1 METQM
6 TTKLH
11 KAYSKNKNAYYYFKC
26 DCSNMFIA
34 RNDANPKSCGCLIGK
49 PKTVDI
55 ETNINQIES
64 IPKTHKNCWKCKTVL
79 PLDKFNKGTSRCKD
93 CFREYRKE
101 YQNKNKDKVTQYNKQ
116 HRLNQLGLNEEEY
129 QELKKS
135 RINKA
140 KENKEK
146 ILKRRQ
152 KAEELRQRLELKK
165 LSPVKECVKCGEI
178 KPKSEFF
185 KAKGNLDGYDNR
197 CKECEKLR
205 LRKERDMQP
214 KVHRTPEEIRIRKKL
229 QKHKRRFRE
238 QQGKIKPSE
247 IRELKIKQNNRCY
260 WCSTSIAKTYQIDH
274 YYPLSKGGEHLID
287 NIVLACPHCNM
298 SKHDKDPIDFAN
310 KLGRLL

>member
-1 METQM
+1 M

-64 IPKTHKNCWKCKTVL
+64 IPKTHKRCFICKESLTINSFHKNCNKCKECT
-79 PLDKFNKGTSRCKD
+79 KS
-93 CFREYRKE
+93 
-101 YQNKNKDKVTQYNKQ
+101 YNKEWQ
-116 HRLNQLGLNEEEY
+116 KDNRDKTKLYSRKHYVGQKGITVEEQDNINQQRREDYIKAQEIKKEKQKQLEIKR
-129 QELKKS
+129 QEL
-135 RINKA
+135 
-140 KENKEK
+140 E
-146 ILKRRQ
+146 Q
-152 KAEELRQRLELKK
+152 KK
-165 LSPVKECVKCGEI
+165 LSLTKECVKCGEI

-185 KAKGNLDGYDNR
+185 KAKGKTDGYDNR

-205 LRKERDMQP
+205 LRRERDMQP
-214 KVHRTPEEIRIRKKL
+214 KVHRTPEEIKIRKKL

-238 QQGKIKPSE
+238 QQGKIKPNE

-274 YYPLSKGGEHLID
+274 YEPLSKGGEHLIE
-287 NIVLACPHCNM
+287 NIVLACPRCNM
-298 SKHDKDPIDFAN
+298 SKHDKDPLEFAN
-310 KLGRLL
+310 KLGRLF

>member
-1 METQM
+1 M

-26 DCSNMFIA
+26 DCSNMFIS

-55 ETNINQIES
+55 ETNINQIEL
-64 IPKTHKNCWKCKTVL
+64 IPKTHKRCFICKESLTINSFHKNCNKCKECT
-79 PLDKFNKGTSRCKD
+79 KS
-93 CFREYRKE
+93 
-101 YQNKNKDKVTQYNKQ
+101 YNKEWQ
-116 HRLNQLGLNEEEY
+116 KDNRDKTKLYSRKHYVGQKGITVEEQDNINQQRREDYIKAQEIKKEKQKQLEIKR
-129 QELKKS
+129 QEL
-135 RINKA
+135 
-140 KENKEK
+140 E
-146 ILKRRQ
+146 Q
-152 KAEELRQRLELKK
+152 KK
-165 LSPVKECVKCGEI
+165 LSLTKECVKCGEI

-185 KAKGNLDGYDNR
+185 KAKGKTDGYDNR

-205 LRKERDMQP
+205 LRRERNMQP
-214 KVHRTPEEIRIRKKL
+214 KVHRTPEEIKIRKKL

-238 QQGKIKPSE
+238 QQGKIKPNE

-274 YYPLSKGGEHLID
+274 YEPLSKGGEHLIE

-298 SKHDKDPIDFAN
+298 SKHDKDPIEFAN
-310 KLGRLL
+310 KLGRLF

>member
-1 METQM
+1 M

-64 IPKTHKNCWKCKTVL
+64 IPKTHKNCWKCKTIL
-79 PLDKFNKGTSRCKD
+79 PLDKFNKGTSCCKD
-93 CFREYRKE
+93 CFREYKKE

-129 QELKKS
+129 QELKKT

-152 KAEELRQRLELKK
+152 KAEELRKQLELKK
-165 LSPVKECVKCGEI
+165 LSPVKECIKCGEI

-185 KAKGNLDGYDNR
+185 KSKGNLDGYDNR
-197 CKECEKLR
+197 C
-205 LRKERDMQP
+205 
-214 KVHRTPEEIRIRKKL
+214 
-229 QKHKRRFRE
+229 
-238 QQGKIKPSE
+238 
-247 IRELKIKQNNRCY
+247 Y
-260 WCSTSIAKTYQIDH
+260 WCSTSITKTYHIDH
-274 YYPLSKGGEHLID
+274 YEPLSKGGEHLIQ

-298 SKHDKDPIDFAN
+298 SKHDKDPLEFAN

>member
-1 METQM
+1 M

-34 RNDANPKSCGCLIGK
+34 RYDANPKSCGCLIGK

-55 ETNINQIES
+55 ETNINQIEL
-64 IPKTHKNCWKCKTVL
+64 IPKTHKRCFICKESLTINSFHKNCNKCKECT
-79 PLDKFNKGTSRCKD
+79 KS
-93 CFREYRKE
+93 
-101 YQNKNKDKVTQYNKQ
+101 YNKEWQ
-116 HRLNQLGLNEEEY
+116 KDNRDKTKLYSRKHYVGQKGITVEEQDNINQQRREDYIKAQEIKKEKQKQLEIKR
-129 QELKKS
+129 QEL
-135 RINKA
+135 
-140 KENKEK
+140 E
-146 ILKRRQ
+146 Q
-152 KAEELRQRLELKK
+152 KK
-165 LSPVKECVKCGEI
+165 LSLTKECVKCGEI

-185 KAKGNLDGYDNR
+185 KSKGKLDGYDNR

-205 LRKERDMQP
+205 LRRERNMQP
-214 KVHRTPEEIRIRKKL
+214 KVHRTPEEIKIRKKL

-274 YYPLSKGGEHLID
+274 YFPLSKGGEHLIE

-298 SKHDKDPIDFAN
+298 SKHDKDPIEFAN
-310 KLGRLL
+310 KLGRLF

>member
-1 METQM
+1 M

-64 IPKTHKNCWKCKTVL
+64 IPKTHKRCFICKESLTIDSFHKNCNKCKECTKTYNKKWQKDNRDKTKLYSRKHYVGQKGITVEEQ
-79 PLDKFNKGTSRCKD
+79 DNINQQR
-93 CFREYRKE
+93 REDYIKAQEIKKEKQKQLEIKRKE
-101 YQNKNKDKVTQYNKQ
+101 
-116 HRLNQLGLNEEEY
+116 
-129 QELKKS
+129 
-135 RINKA
+135 
-140 KENKEK
+140 
-146 ILKRRQ
+146 
-152 KAEELRQRLELKK
+152 LEQKK
-165 LSPVKECVKCGEI
+165 LSPTKECVKCGEI

-185 KAKGNLDGYDNR
+185 KAKGKIDGYDNR

-205 LRKERDMQP
+205 LRRERNMQP
-214 KVHRTPEEIRIRKKL
+214 KVHRTPEEIKIRKKL

-274 YYPLSKGGEHLID
+274 YYPLSKDGEHLIE

-298 SKHDKDPIDFAN
+298 SKHDKDPIEFAN
-310 KLGRLL
+310 KLGRLF

>member
-1 METQM
+1 M

-34 RNDANPKSCGCLIGK
+34 RYDANPKSCGCLIGK

-64 IPKTHKNCWKCKTVL
+64 IPKTHKRCFICKESLTINSFHKNCNKCKECT
-79 PLDKFNKGTSRCKD
+79 KT
-93 CFREYRKE
+93 
-101 YQNKNKDKVTQYNKQ
+101 YNKKWQ
-116 HRLNQLGLNEEEY
+116 KDNRDKTKLYSRKHYVGQKGITVEEQDNINQQRREDYIKAQDIKKEKQKQLEIKR
-129 QELKKS
+129 QELEQ
-135 RINKA
+135 N
-140 KENKEK
+140 
-146 ILKRRQ
+146 
-152 KAEELRQRLELKK
+152 K

-185 KAKGNLDGYDNR
+185 KAKGKTDGYDNR

-205 LRKERDMQP
+205 LRRERNMQP
-214 KVHRTPEEIRIRKKL
+214 KVHRTPEEIKIRKKL

-238 QQGKIKPSE
+238 QQGKIKPNE
-247 IRELKIKQNNRCY
+247 IKELKIKQNNRCY
-260 WCSTSIAKTYQIDH
+260 WCSISIAKTYHIDH
-274 YYPLSKGGEHLID
+274 YEPLSKGGEHLIE

-298 SKHDKDPIDFAN
+298 SKHDKDPIEFAN